1 MAIQND
7 NLSSTSS
14 KTLELRVVSDDT
26 GTYPEL
32 LHGRTVV
39 SSTTVVVLESER
51 DRGSEMYG
59 GVILTWNEKIA
70 SVSIE
75 GWTVDEKERFAR
87 KDFSASEDI
96 MQKDSAFTVN
106 CTLTDAGTAA
116 TDPPSGWTGPS
127 EKGVWT
133 LDPYVRLRRK
143 TYTLTQ
149 TT

>member
-1 MAIQND
+1 MATQND
-7 NLSSTSS
+7 NPSSTSF

-39 SSTTVVVLESER
+39 SSTTAVVLESER
-51 DRGSEMYG
+51 ERGSEMSG
-59 GVILTWNEKIA
+59 GVVLTWNDRID

-75 GWTVDEKERFAR
+75 GWTVDQKERLAR
-87 KDFSASEDI
+87 KDFAASEDI
-96 MQKDSAFTVN
+96 MQKDSAFTIT
-106 CTLTDAGTAA
+106 CTLVDAGTAA
-116 TDPPSGWTGPS
+116 SDPSSGWTGPS